1 MNYDLYCVSSEQNI
15 SDFFCFFV
23 FVKTHASFWTMLSRG
38 TNLLKTYHVNSS
50 CIINAD
56 PSG

>member
-1 MNYDLYCVSSEQNI
+1 MNYDLYRVSSEQNI
-15 SDFFCFFV
+15 SDFFV